1 MASAGELKSI
11 NNAMEGELKAK
22 NFNSPNI
29 ISNLK
34 RAKVTRIT
42 YRSPSIVSLTSNISQ
57 RSIFKKQVEL

>member
-34 RAKVTRIT
+34 RAKVTQIT
-42 YRSPSIVSLTSNISQ
+42 YRSPSIVSQTSNISQ
-57 RSIFKKQVEL
+57 KSIFKKQVEL